1 MAMRWDNNLNFDAVE
16 KAVAEAS
23 DRAALLAGEHV
34 LTESRRLVPI
44 EEGTL
49 ERSGQVDTERQGSA
63 SVAAISYNTPYA
75 VRQHEEMDFRHDEG
89 RQAKYLEQPLEG
101 EAATVRAIAE
111 QQLRQA
117 LT

>member
-1 MAMRWDNNLNFDAVE
+1 MRWDNDLNFDRIERAIE
-16 KAVAEAS
+16 EAA

-34 LTESRRLVPI
+34 LTESRRLVPH

-49 ERSGQVDTERQGSA
+49 ERSGKVDTERQGSA

-75 VRQHEEMDFRHDEG
+75 VRQHEEMDYRHDEG

-101 EAATVRAIAE
+101 EAATVQAIA
-111 QQLRQA
+111 QQQIRQA